1 MRAVIVFAGLA
12 LAAAGAVPRYLDHT
26 GGTTV
31 RPVPAALAA
40 RTAPPADAAMGA
52 ANRGSAVIP
61 RDERGHFQV
70 DGRVDGRR
78 IKFMVDTGA
87 SVIALT
93 TVDAAAIGIHPAQRE
108 FVLAMNTANG
118 NVRAAPARLDM
129 VEIGGVLVH
138 DVAAVVM
145 PDMALS
151 ESLLGMSFL
160 SRLRRFEYGEG
171 KLMLEQ

>member
-26 GGTTV
+26 GGTPV
-31 RPVPAALAA
+31 RPVPASLAT
-40 RTAPPADAAMGA
+40 RTAPPAEAAMGA

-61 RDERGHFQV
+61 GDERGHFQV
-70 DGRVDGRR
+70 NGRIDGRR

-87 SVIALT
+87 SVIVLT
-93 TVDAAAIGIHPAQRE
+93 TADAAALGIHPAQRD
-108 FVLAMNTANG
+108 FAVAMNTANG
-118 NVRAAPARLDM
+118 TVRAAPARLDM
-129 VEIGGVLVH
+129 VEIGGVAVR

-160 SRLRRFEYGEG
+160 SRLRHFEYGDG
-171 KLMLEQ
+171 KLTLEQ